1 MIEIEKGHPIPERT
15 IGVNAGRP
23 PVIGHDARALL
34 DVMEVGDSIKVF
46 GSFAKNTLYVFLGR
60 EGKRLNKKFR
70 TKEELGGTRI
80 WRAE

>member
-23 PVIGHDARALL
+23 PVIGHDARNLL
-34 DVMEVGDSIKVF
+34 DVMEVGDSIKVL
-46 GSFAKNTLYVFLGR
+46 GSFAKNTLYVFLSR
-60 EGKRLNKKFR
+60 EGKRLDKKFR
-70 TKEELGGTRI
+70 SADEVGGIRI

>member
-23 PVIGHDARALL
+23 PVIGHDARNLL
-34 DVMEVGDSIKVF
+34 DVMEVGDSIKVL
-46 GSFAKNTLYVFLGR
+46 GSFAKNTLYVFLSR
-60 EGKRLNKKFR
+60 EGKRLDKKFR
-70 TKEELGGTRI
+70 SADEPGGIRI

>member
-23 PVIGHDARALL
+23 PVIGHDARNLL
-34 DVMEVGDSIKVF
+34 DVMEVGDSIKVL
-46 GSFAKNTLYVFLGR
+46 GSFAKNTLYVFLSR
-60 EGKRLNKKFR
+60 EGKRLDKRFR
-70 TKEELGGTRI
+70 SADEVGGIRI